1 VIANDESIP
10 VQRRH
15 LAVQLEVN
23 HGRVA
28 RGHRFAA
35 ANRNPG
41 GYVGGADM
49 NMHRG
54 PMLHR
59 VRLAGQYAYARV
71 EALKVMNWRS
81 AWLIDQGTPGMAEAS
96 AVKVFGTETVIACY
110 RELLEITRQ
119 LGIVRHGQ
127 PGALADG
134 LLESAYRLAM
144 VNTFGGG
151 VNEVQRDIIA
161 MAGLGLPRARR

>member
-1 VIANDESIP
+1 MWGWACETERP
-10 VQRRH
+10 GG
-15 LAVQLEVN
+15 
-23 HGRVA
+23 GRVA
-28 RGHRFAA
+28 DEPWVQEALA
-35 ANRNPG
+35 
-41 GYVGGADM
+41 
-49 NMHRG
+49 
-54 PMLHR
+54 R
-59 VRLAGQYAYARV
+59 VYARV

-96 AVKVFGTETVIACY
+96 AVKVFGTETVIAAY
-110 RELLEITRQ
+110 RDLLEITRQ
-119 LGIVRHGQ
+119 PGLIRTGQ
-127 PGALADG
+127 PRALSDG